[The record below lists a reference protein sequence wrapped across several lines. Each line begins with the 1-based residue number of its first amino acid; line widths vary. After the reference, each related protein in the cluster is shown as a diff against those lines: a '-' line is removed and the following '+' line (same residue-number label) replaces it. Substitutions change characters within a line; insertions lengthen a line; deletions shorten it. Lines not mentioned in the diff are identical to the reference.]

1 MKNGNL
7 LNVKIFRKRKFWP
20 QFLWLLVLAVFGGLS
35 CLFNSVSLLVASIL
49 AAFLGLNETGRWSYK
64 TNLLICTISAVVG
77 SICGVFS
84 WFETASVFVLLFTV
98 GGFMLYYRDSAN
110 RLLPVMDEL
119 AARLSQCENMESLI
133 SLSVAEIGSMSSSN
147 EVFIILTD
155 GEGGLYIPNTETS
168 PGRAMKK
175 NGSSMWK
182 VFSSGRPYSTGSAEV
197 SKDQPISRDS
207 NSIAA
212 VPLYA
217 CGDKMGVLQMESSEI
232 GAFSHEDLS
241 SLGIIAFVVSQ
252 PLHKFLFFEECV
264 AETAEETR

>member
-35 CLFNSVSLLVASIL
+35 CLFNSVSLLVVSIL
-49 AAFLGLNETGRWSYK
+49 SAFLGLNETGRWSYK

-147 EVFIILTD
+147 EVF
-155 GEGGLYIPNTETS
+155 
-168 PGRAMKK
+168 R
-175 NGSSMWK
+175 
-182 VFSSGRPYSTGSAEV
+182 
-197 SKDQPISRDS
+197 
-207 NSIAA
+207 
-212 VPLYA
+212 
-217 CGDKMGVLQMESSEI
+217 
-232 GAFSHEDLS
+232 
-241 SLGIIAFVVSQ
+241 
-252 PLHKFLFFEECV
+252 
-264 AETAEETR
+264 